1 MLLNNSNININTTK
15 VCSSN
20 ISSRPCNSSKAS
32 YSTHK
37 TWRKTCR
44 CPLCSS
50 HPLTKTHLT
59 LNNSNIHNHSNN
71 SSHQAAQENRT
82 GKFLRAFLT
91 QCTPKQISTY
101 HSTPTRMSM
110 SHQVRGTGIL
120 REEEFG
126 GVRRV
131 NWINTTGRLE
141 TLSFVVE
148 FGPES
153 YCRFRMSLSDGV
165 LVEGVVSY
173 NDQSLD
179 CEQNTHG

>member
-1 MLLNNSNININTTK
+1 
-15 VCSSN
+15 
-20 ISSRPCNSSKAS
+20 
-32 YSTHK
+32 
-37 TWRKTCR
+37 
-44 CPLCSS
+44 
-50 HPLTKTHLT
+50 
-59 LNNSNIHNHSNN
+59 
-71 SSHQAAQENRT
+71 
-82 GKFLRAFLT
+82 
-91 QCTPKQISTY
+91 
-101 HSTPTRMSM
+101 M

-179 CEQNTHG
+179 CEHEPHCWS